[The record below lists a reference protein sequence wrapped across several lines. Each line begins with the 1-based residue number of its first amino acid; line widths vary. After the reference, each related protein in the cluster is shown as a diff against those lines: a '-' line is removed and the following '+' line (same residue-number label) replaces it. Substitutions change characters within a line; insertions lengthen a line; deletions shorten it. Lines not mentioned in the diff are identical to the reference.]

1 MFLEDTERDETL
13 SYPPFSLS
21 SNMLKYFKTPTY
33 NRRIKALKDRL
44 YKLMYSL
51 EEIIEQIE
59 DNKNVLN
66 QTNYYEADQETLR
79 SILNV
84 QKRLLDSIEADSR
97 ELHDDIDKTILDLVH
112 NRI

>member
-1 MFLEDTERDETL
+1 M
-13 SYPPFSLS
+13 
-21 SNMLKYFKTPTY
+21 
-33 NRRIKALKDRL
+33 KDRL
-44 YKLMYSL
+44 YKLMYAL
-51 EEIIEQIE
+51 EDIIEQIE

-97 ELHDDIDKTILDLVH
+97 ELHEEIDKTILDLVH